1 MVRDMPATL
10 VYLIRHAETV
20 WNVERRIQGSLDAP
34 LTDRGRRQVACLV
47 AALREVPL
55 AALYASPLERA
66 LQTARPLAAAR
77 GLPVHPVED
86 LREIDQGEWESRRL
100 DEVRAED
107 GERLLAWWSA
117 PHTVRMPGGET
128 LEEVQ
133 ARARRAFDAIAGR
146 HAGERVAAVAHGGVN
161 KALLLGLIGAPLAA
175 YWRIRQ
181 NNACINIVEVD
192 GAACRVLALN
202 DTLHLGA
209 DAWHPPA

>member
-1 MVRDMPATL
+1 MVRGMPATL

-47 AALREVPL
+47 AALREAPL
-55 AALYASPLERA
+55 SALYASPLERA
-66 LQTARPLAAAR
+66 QETARPLAASR
-77 GLPVHPVED
+77 GLAVRPVDD
-86 LREIDQGEWESRRL
+86 LREIDQGEWEARLL

-133 ARARRAFDAIAGR
+133 ARARRAFDEIAARHPGQAIA
-146 HAGERVAAVAHGGVN
+146 VVAHGGVN
-161 KALLLGLIGAPLAA
+161 KALLLAFMGAPLAA

-181 NNACINIVEVD
+181 SNACINRVEVD
-192 GAACRVLALN
+192 GAVVRVLALN
-202 DTLHLGA
+202 DTTHLGEH
-209 DAWHPPA
+209 AWHPPG

>member
-1 MVRDMPATL
+1 MVRGMPATL

-34 LTDRGRRQVACLV
+34 LTERGRQQVACLV

-66 LQTARPLAAAR
+66 QETARPLAAAR
-77 GLPVHPVED
+77 GLAVVPVDD
-86 LREIDQGEWESRRL
+86 LREIDQGEWEARRL

-128 LEEVQ
+128 LDEVQ
-133 ARARRAFDAIAGR
+133 ARARRAFDTIAAR
-146 HAGERVAAVAHGGVN
+146 HAGEAVGVVAHGGVN
-161 KALLLGLIGAPLAA
+161 KALVLGIMGAPLAA

-181 NNACINIVEVD
+181 NNACINLIEAD
-192 GAACRVLALN
+192 GPASRVLSLN
-202 DTLHLGA
+202 DTMHLGGH
-209 DAWHPPA
+209 AWHPPG